1 MIPIPHDFLAFLN
14 CLSEH
19 RVKYLLI
26 GGYAVAYHGYVRTTG
41 DLDVF
46 VECSQENA
54 EKLLVASVAFGL
66 GSTVSPDLFLTPG
79 NILRFGIPPM
89 RLEILNEISGVSFQE
104 CWDSHE
110 YLNVRDIEIPII
122 SIEKLIKNKEA
133 SGRQKDLLDLQ
144 MLKNPQD
151 NPGSTSS

>member
-1 MIPIPHDFLAFLN
+1 MIPIPHDFLAFLR

-46 VECSQENA
+46 VECSPENA
-54 EKLLVASVAFGL
+54 EKLLASCAAFGL
-66 GSTVSPDLFLTPG
+66 GSTVSLELFLTPG
-79 NILRFGIPPM
+79 NILRFGVPPM
-89 RLEILNEISGVSFQE
+89 RLEILNEISGVSFDE
-104 CWDSHE
+104 CWDSHQ
-110 YLNVRDIEIPII
+110 YLSVRDMEIPVI
-122 SIEKLIKNKEA
+122 SIGKLIQNKKA

-144 MLKNPQD
+144 MLKPSPD
-151 NPGSTSS
+151 KT